1 MGGMFSRPSM
11 PAPPPP
17 PPPPVVA
24 PTPVVE
30 KAPVE
35 AEVKTAAADTSAED
49 AMKRRR
55 ARSTART
62 LATLDSTDTKTS
74 ILGN

>member
-17 PPPPVVA
+17 APPPVVA

-30 KAPVE
+30 KAPQE

-55 ARSTART
+55 ARSTNRT
-62 LATLDSTDTKTS
+62 LAALTTEDPKTS